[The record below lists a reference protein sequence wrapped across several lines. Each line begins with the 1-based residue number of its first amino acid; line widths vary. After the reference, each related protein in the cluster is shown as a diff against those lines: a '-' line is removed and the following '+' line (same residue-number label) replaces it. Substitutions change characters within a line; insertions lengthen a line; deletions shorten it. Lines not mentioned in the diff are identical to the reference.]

1 MARPRLFVRST
12 KANVVVGYNAGSYYT
27 KAHSLTKTE
36 YKLSPM
42 DGQAKDILTKKGI
55 DFELVD
61 LSRGLKASLIARVR
75 GIGETPTLQVETGPI
90 KGIVGLKAISDWL
103 GRPATKTQN

>member
-1 MARPRLFVRST
+1 MARPRLFVRSK

-36 YKLSPM
+36 YKLPPM
-42 DGQAKDILTKKGI
+42 DAQAKDILTKKGI

-61 LSRGLKASLIARVR
+61 LSRGLKVGLIAKVR
-75 GIGETPTLQVETGPI
+75 GIGETPNSASRDRSHQAAHRVE
-90 KGIVGLKAISDWL
+90 SHY
-103 GRPATKTQN
+103 